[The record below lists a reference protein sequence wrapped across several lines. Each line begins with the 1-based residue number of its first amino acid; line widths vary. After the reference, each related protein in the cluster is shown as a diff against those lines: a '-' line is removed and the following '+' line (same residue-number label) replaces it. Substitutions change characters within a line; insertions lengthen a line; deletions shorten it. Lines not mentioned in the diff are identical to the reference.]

1 MKVRINESQVKAL
14 FDDIEDMPYDVMRE
28 AGAYFKSKT
37 PIDKGNARRNTR
49 TNGLVIKADYAYADR
64 LDNGWSKQAPGGM
77 SDPTIDF
84 IQREV
89 DKRVGR
95 L

>member
-1 MKVRINESQVKAL
+1 MKLTINKSQVEAL
-14 FDDIEDMPYDVMRE
+14 FSGIEDMPYDVMRE

-37 PIDKGNARRNTR
+37 PVDQGNARRNTS
-49 TNGLVIKADYAYADR
+49 TSGLVINADYAYADR
-64 LDNGWSKQAPGGM
+64 LDNGWSKQAPNGM

-84 IQREV
+84 IEREV
-89 DKRVGR
+89 NRRVGR